1 MSVTTHRLAAAL
13 MRQVLRLTPVERREW
28 GQAMAAEFSSAP
40 SGSASLRFALGCLW
54 AAVRLR
60 AQSSYGR
67 IGDEGA
73 AGVLI
78 GILFCAHA
86 AVRGTGAWPL
96 IWPALGGVV
105 AALMAV
111 RTGKPLAGYSGAG
124 ARTGAAAASIF
135 FAGGLGVLW
144 WMGVPDLQSRAT
156 ILGAAALIAIPISA
170 FTAGLAGICM
180 RTDRS

>member
-1 MSVTTHRLAAAL
+1 MRITTHWLTAAL
-13 MRQVLRLTPVERREW
+13 MRQVQRLTPVERREW

-40 SGSASLRFALGCLW
+40 GGSTSLRFALGCLW

-60 AQSSYGR
+60 AQSGYWR
-67 IGDEGA
+67 IRDEGA

-78 GILFCAHA
+78 GILFCTHA
-86 AVRGTGAWPL
+86 AIEGTQAWPL
-96 IWPALGGVV
+96 IWPALGGAV

-111 RTGKPLAGYSGAG
+111 RNGRPLARFSGAG

-135 FAGGLGVLW
+135 FVGGLVSLW

-156 ILGAAALIAIPISA
+156 IVGLAAVLAILISA
-170 FTAGLAGICM
+170 FTAGLAGICI
-180 RTDRS
+180 RGRRS